1 MITQFG
7 KRFLTNFVAGNASFA
22 TKDLAVGIANN
33 SEYSLSNTNSRLGF
47 EFYRMPV
54 EFGGINIDTSVSPNT
69 YTVIYSATLP
79 SDLAGK
85 INEIGIFPGT
95 RSSINNYDS
104 KFITDFEL
112 PFDWSPT
119 PDIDQSNYRVGNS
132 SLVFESNGAADQ
144 EYISTIETL
153 DISGYSNFDTISF
166 SFKALDSNLSEI
178 KLRLY
183 SSASNYVEMIFDSY
197 SAGNNIVEKTLSEFV
212 TVGSPDK
219 ANITQIGIVISPT
232 SSATSVVVD
241 GLRIND
247 EDTFDPAYGLISRK
261 VLPSEVEKVSGKE
274 LIIEYKMDLSFG
286 G

>member
-7 KRFLTNFVAGNASFA
+7 KRFLTSLIAGSSSFVK
-22 TKDLAVGIANN
+22 KDMAVGIS
-33 SEYSLSNTNSRLGF
+33 SELEYPVSNTNSRLGF
-47 EFYRMPV
+47 EFYRLPV
-54 EFGGINIDTSVSPNT
+54 EFGGVDIDTSVNPTT

-79 SDLAGK
+79 ADLAGK
-85 INEIGIFPGT
+85 INEVGIFPGT

-119 PDIDQSNYRVGNS
+119 PDIDQTNYRVGDS
-132 SLVFESNGAADQ
+132 SLVFESDGAAEQ
-144 EYISTIETL
+144 EYKSTIETL

-183 SSASNYVEMIFDSY
+183 SSSSNYLEMVFDSY
-197 SAGNNIVEKTLSEFV
+197 SSGNNIIDKAISEFV

-219 ANITQIGIVISPT
+219 ANITEIGFVIVPT
-232 SSATSVVVD
+232 SSTTSVVMD

-247 EDTFDPAYGLISRK
+247 EDTFDPSYGLISRK
-261 VLPSEVEKVSGKE
+261 VLPSEIEKVSGKE
-274 LIIEYKMDLSFG
+274 LIIEYKLDLSFG

>member
-7 KRFLTNFVAGNASFA
+7 KRFLTNFIAGNASFA
-22 TKDLAVGIANN
+22 AKDLAIGIANG
-33 SEYSLSNTNSRLGF
+33 SEYSSSNTNSRLGF

-54 EFGGINIDTSVSPNT
+54 EFGGINIDTSVNPNT

-85 INEIGIFPGT
+85 INEVGIFPGT

-119 PDIDQSNYRVGNS
+119 PDIDQVNYRVGNS
-132 SLVFESNGAADQ
+132 SLIFESNGTAEQ
-144 EYISTIETL
+144 EYKSTIETL

-166 SFKALDSNLSEI
+166 SFKALDTNLSEI

-183 SSASNYVEMIFDSY
+183 SSSANYLEMVFDSY
-197 SAGNNIVEKTLSEFV
+197 SSGNNIIDKSISEFI

-219 ANITQIGIVISPT
+219 ANITQIGFVVVPT
-232 SSATSVVVD
+232 SSATSVVMD

-247 EDTFDPAYGLISRK
+247 EDTFDPSYGLISRR
-261 VLPSEVEKVSGKE
+261 VLSSEVEKVAGKE